1 MKTILKSIL
10 LFLCI
15 GVASTAFSQYKYV
28 ASESSMVIFGTSN
41 VHDWEETCNDVTG
54 TLNLTLDGNEI
65 DKITGISMNIPV
77 KSIKSGKGGMDDNT
91 YKALKEKEH
100 PIITYKIKSFGVTE
114 GKVHLTGTVT
124 VAGVTK
130 EIKFPAAY
138 TVSGDQI
145 SFKGTANLK
154 MTDFG
159 VDPPTAVMGTIK
171 CGDDLKFEF
180 DIVFK
185 K

>member
-1 MKTILKSIL
+1 M
-10 LFLCI
+10 LFGCI
-15 GVASTAFSQYKYV
+15 AVSFASLAQYKYV
-28 ASESSMVIFGTSN
+28 AGESSMVIFGTSN

-54 TLNLTLDGNEI
+54 TLNLEMDGNKI
-65 DKITGISMNIPV
+65 SKITGISMNIPV
-77 KSIKSGKGGMDDNT
+77 KGIKSGKGGMDDNT
-91 YKALKEKEH
+91 YKALKEPKH
-100 PIITYKIKSFGVTE
+100 PNITYKIKSFGVTD
-114 GKVHLTGTVT
+114 GKVHLTGTAT
-124 VAGVTK
+124 IAGVSK
-130 EIKFPAAY
+130 EIKFPATY
-138 TVSGDQI
+138 TVNGDKI

-171 CGDDLKFEF
+171 CGDDIKFEF